1 MDVLNKNT
9 FTEFLLSQGVLKF
22 GDFTL
27 KDGSKSP
34 FFLDFGA
41 LATGGAFRQVGSF
54 FNQVIEEKVGFDKI
68 DFLHGPPYKAVM
80 LAGACALTWSGK
92 DMPCLFSRKEAKQHG
107 EGGNFFG
114 HQPKPGEGYVLV
126 DDVMSSGGTK
136 VQALEMLK
144 GYKCLGVV
152 VGVDRQHE
160 DGGVTAAERFT
171 QETGVPVYS
180 VIKLKSLCLSLDG
193 LIEASKY
200 QAMKEFCGL

>member
-1 MDVLNKNT
+1 MEILNKNKW
-9 FTEFLLSQGVLKF
+9 TEFLLAQGVLKF

-41 LATGGAFRQVGSF
+41 LATGQAFRDFGNFVCPI
-54 FNQVIEEKVGFDKI
+54 IEEKIGFENV

-80 LAGACALTWSGK
+80 LAGACALSWTAK
-92 DMPCLFSRKEAKQHG
+92 DLPCLFSRKEAKTHG

-114 HQPKPGEGYVLV
+114 HQPKPGQSYVLI

-144 GYKCLGVV
+144 DYKCLGVI

-160 DGGVTAAERFT
+160 DNGMTASQRFT
-171 QETGVPVYS
+171 QETGVPVFS
-180 VIKLKSLCLSLDG
+180 VIGLKELCASLEG
-193 LIEASKY
+193 VVEAERY
-200 QAMKEFCGL
+200 QAMKEFCKL